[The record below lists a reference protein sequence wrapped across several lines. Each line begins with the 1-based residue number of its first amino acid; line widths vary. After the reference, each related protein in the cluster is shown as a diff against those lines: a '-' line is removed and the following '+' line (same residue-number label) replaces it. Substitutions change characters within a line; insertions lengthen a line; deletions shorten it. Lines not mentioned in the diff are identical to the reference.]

1 MTSEEEKK
9 EMRYD
14 IAIIGTG
21 PAGLEAALTAVARN
35 KNILLLGSRD
45 LSQKVT
51 KAHAVQN
58 YLGLPNASGEAMGK
72 AFQEHLDQ
80 MGIRITAGKVS
91 MCYAMG
97 DYFALQTKD
106 ASNMLEASTVILA
119 TGLAKAKGFPGEDE
133 FLGRGVSYCATCDGA
148 LYKGKKVAVIGYSQ
162 KEDEEA
168 DFLADL
174 AEVAYFPQY
183 KGEPSTN
190 EKVKILREKP
200 EAILG
205 DTKVR
210 KLKTDA
216 GEHDVDGI
224 FILRESIAPDKLVP
238 GLELTDGHVKVNLQ
252 METNLPG
259 LFAAGDI
266 TGAPYQ
272 YIKAAGQGN
281 VAALSAVS
289 YLAKEKKMP
298 SR

>member
-1 MTSEEEKK
+1 
-9 EMRYD
+9 MRYD

-35 KNILLLGSRD
+35 KKILLLGSRD
-45 LSQKVT
+45 LSPKVQ

-58 YLGLPNASGEAMGK
+58 YLGLPNVSGEDMGK
-72 AFQEHLDQ
+72 AFQAHLDQ
-80 MGIRITAGKVS
+80 MGISITAEKVS

-97 DYFALQTKD
+97 DYFSLQTND
-106 ASNMLEASTVILA
+106 MNNMLEASTVILA
-119 TGLAKAKGFPGEDE
+119 TGVVKAKSFPGEE
-133 FLGRGVSYCATCDGA
+133 ELLGRGVSYCATCDGA
-148 LYKGKKVAVIGYSQ
+148 FYKGKKVAVIGYSR

-168 DFLADL
+168 DFLAEM
-174 AEVAYFPQY
+174 AEVVYFPQY
-183 KGEPSTN
+183 KEEPGTN
-190 EKVKILREKP
+190 AKVKILREKP

-216 GEHDVDGI
+216 GEHDFDGI

-238 GLELTDGHVKVNLQ
+238 GLELTDGHVKVNLR

-281 VAALSAVS
+281 VAALAAVS
-289 YLAKEKKMP
+289 YLANKK
-298 SR
+298 